1 MLHGRSY
8 GEILRDTG
16 LSLVSKAGR
25 SAWHRAAVAEV
36 FQLPPGWVGIG
47 EDIKPYIIPKIG
59 EPHKP
64 NAWGAVWM
72 HAARLKYIEYTGIHL
87 QMKKPGSHARE
98 SKQWRR
104 L

>member
-1 MLHGRSY
+1 MIR
-8 GEILRDTG
+8 
-16 LSLVSKAGR
+16 K
-25 SAWHRAAVAEV
+25 V
-36 FQLPPGWVGIG
+36 FQLPPGWIGIG
-47 EDIKPYIIPKIG
+47 EDIQQIIIPKIG

-72 HAARLKYIEYTGIHL
+72 HAARLEYIEYTGVHL
-87 QMKKPGSHARE
+87 NMRKPGSHARE